1 MTSQSTK
8 RTELLLQKSEQE
20 SERLLQIVGDISI
33 LWNSTYNMII
43 QAMRLRIPLQNWLD
57 EEVLLEPYLEHLS
70 SITYGLEKIEVS
82 NHSSTSIYRVY

>member
-1 MTSQSTK
+1 MTSQSAK

-20 SERLLQIVGDISI
+20 SERLLQIVGDIST

-57 EEVLLEPYLEHLS
+57 EEVLLEPYLEYLS